1 MPPSKK
7 LSREELEA
15 LFEECREEIRT
26 GKKCA
31 SAEEVAA
38 EKGWM
43 DPVDLALST
52 DIAHCLAGK
61 NMEILAME
69 IDEELKDMGI
79 SKTERKAMV
88 ESLHGYY
95 LIQKKEDLTL
105 GRYLRWITFPK
116 MSSSSSSDSDSE
128 TVATDSTV
136 GEYALTNGAFLVGIQ
151 KRSGGKRGWNL
162 LFKNWKTQFI
172 KFAFR
177 PGMVFQQ
184 LNRDEIM
191 VMLLSAN
198 LYS

>member
-31 SAEEVAA
+31 SAEEVAS

-52 DIAHCLAGK
+52 DIAHHLAGK

-69 IDEELKDMGI
+69 IEEELKDIGI
-79 SKTERKAMV
+79 SKTERKVMV
-88 ESLHGYY
+88 ESLYGYS
-95 LIQKKEDLTL
+95 LIHKKEDLTV
-105 GRYLRWITFPK
+105 GRYLRWITVPRTV
-116 MSSSSSSDSDSE
+116 SSSSDSDSE
-128 TVATDSTV
+128 SVVSDMTVP
-136 GEYALTNGAFLVGIQ
+136 EYALTNGAFLVGIQ
-151 KRSGGKRGWNL
+151 KKSGAKRSWNL

-172 KFAFR
+172 KIAFR
-177 PGMVFQQ
+177 PGMIFQQ

>member
-31 SAEEVAA
+31 NAEEVAS

-52 DIAHCLAGK
+52 DIAHHLAGK

-69 IDEELKDMGI
+69 IEEELKEIGI

-88 ESLHGYY
+88 ESLYGYS
-95 LIQKKEDLTL
+95 LIQKKEDLTV
-105 GRYLRWITFPK
+105 GRYLRWITVPK
-116 MSSSSSSDSDSE
+116 TASSSSDSESE
-128 TVATDSTV
+128 SVATDTALP
-136 GEYALTNGAFLVGIQ
+136 EYTLTNGAFLVGIQ
-151 KRSGGKRGWNL
+151 KKSGAKRSWNL
-162 LFKNWKTQFI
+162 LFKNWKAQFNKI
-172 KFAFR
+172 AFR
-177 PGMVFQQ
+177 PGMIFQQ

>member
-31 SAEEVAA
+31 SAEEVAS
-38 EKGWM
+38 ENGWM

-52 DIAHCLAGK
+52 DIAHHLAGK

-69 IDEELKDMGI
+69 IEEELKEIGI
-79 SKTERKAMV
+79 SKIERKAMV
-88 ESLHGYY
+88 ESLYGYS
-95 LIQKKEDLTL
+95 LIHKKEDLKV
-105 GRYLRWITFPK
+105 GRYLRWITVPK
-116 MSSSSSSDSDSE
+116 TVSSSDSESVASDM
-128 TVATDSTV
+128 TVL
-136 GEYALTNGAFLVGIQ
+136 EYALTNGAFLVGIQ
-151 KRSGGKRGWNL
+151 KKSGAKRSWNL

-172 KFAFR
+172 KIAFR
-177 PGMVFQQ
+177 PGMIFQQ

>member
-31 SAEEVAA
+31 SAEEVAS

-52 DIAHCLAGK
+52 DIAHHLAGK

-69 IDEELKDMGI
+69 IEEELKEIGI
-79 SKTERKAMV
+79 SKIERKAMV
-88 ESLHGYY
+88 ESLYGYS
-95 LIQKKEDLTL
+95 LIHKKEDLTV
-105 GRYLRWITFPK
+105 GRYLRWITVPK
-116 MSSSSSSDSDSE
+116 TASSSSDSDSE
-128 TVATDSTV
+128 TVATDLTI
-136 GEYALTNGAFLVGIQ
+136 GEYSLTNGAFLVGIQ
-151 KRSGGKRGWNL
+151 KKSGAKRSWNL
-162 LFKNWKTQFI
+162 LFKNWKAQFNKI
-172 KFAFR
+172 AFR
-177 PGMVFQQ
+177 PGMIFQQ

>member
-31 SAEEVAA
+31 SAEEVAV

-52 DIAHCLAGK
+52 DVAHHLAGK
-61 NMEILAME
+61 NMDILAME
-69 IDEELKDMGI
+69 IDEELKDMGF
-79 SKTERKAMV
+79 SKTERKSMV
-88 ESLHGYY
+88 ESLYGYS
-95 LIQKKEDLTL
+95 LIHKKEDLIV
-105 GRYLRWITFPK
+105 GRYLRWITVPK
-116 MSSSSSSDSDSE
+116 LSSDSDSE
-128 TVATDSTV
+128 SVASDMTVP
-136 GEYALTNGAFLVGIQ
+136 EYTLTNGAFLVGIQ
-151 KRSGGKRGWNL
+151 KKTTGKRGWNL

-172 KFAFR
+172 KIAFR
-177 PGMVFQQ
+177 PGMIFQQ

>member
-26 GKKCA
+26 GKICA

-43 DPVDLALST
+43 NPVDLALST
-52 DIAHCLAGK
+52 DIAHHLAGK

-88 ESLHGYY
+88 ESLYGYS
-95 LIQKKEDLTL
+95 LIQKKEDLTV

-116 MSSSSSSDSDSE
+116 MASSSSDSDSE
-128 TVATDSTV
+128 TVSTDSTV
-136 GEYALTNGAFLVGIQ
+136 GEYGLTNGAFLVGIQ
-151 KRSGGKRGWNL
+151 KKTGGKRGWNL

-172 KFAFR
+172 KIAFR
-177 PGMVFQQ
+177 PGMIFQQ

>member
-31 SAEEVAA
+31 NAEEVAA

-69 IDEELKDMGI
+69 IEEELKDMGI
-79 SKTERKAMV
+79 SKTERKKMV
-88 ESLHGYY
+88 ESLYGYS
-95 LIQKKEDLTL
+95 LIQKKEDLTV
-105 GRYLRWITFPK
+105 GRYLRWITVPK
-116 MSSSSSSDSDSE
+116 TASSSSSDSES
-128 TVATDSTV
+128 VATDSTV
-136 GEYALTNGAFLVGIQ
+136 GEYTLTNGAFLVGIQ
-151 KRSGGKRGWNL
+151 KRSGGKRSWNL
-162 LFKNWKTQFI
+162 LFKNWKTRFI
-172 KFAFR
+172 KIAFR
-177 PGMVFQQ
+177 PGMIFQQ

>member
-1 MPPSKK
+1 MPSSKK

-52 DIAHCLAGK
+52 NIAHHLAGK

-79 SKTERKAMV
+79 SKTERKVMV
-88 ESLHGYY
+88 ESLYGYS
-95 LIQKKEDLTL
+95 LIQKKDDLKV

-116 MSSSSSSDSDSE
+116 SSSDSES
-128 TVATDSTV
+128 VATDSTV
-136 GEYALTNGAFLVGIQ
+136 GEYILTNGAFLVGIQ

-162 LFKNWKTQFI
+162 LFKNWKTKFI
-172 KFAFR
+172 KIAFG
-177 PGMVFQQ
+177 PGMIFQQ